1 MMILA
6 QQFLVVVVIGAAI
19 CKRND
24 VVDVDADADLV
35 LSSACL
41 AQAVVSGPDA
51 FTVLYASRAS
61 LALYGAG
68 ADLKGGESAA
78 CFLQAWLEGL

>member
-1 MMILA
+1 MLLA

-19 CKRND
+19 CKRNN

-41 AQAVVSGPDA
+41 AQAVISGPDA
-51 FTVLYASRAS
+51 FTVLYASRAA

-68 ADLKGGESAA
+68 ADLESGESVAY
-78 CFLQAWLEGL
+78 FLQAGLEGG